1 MDIEEKINNGEIQE
15 RLDEQ
20 GVPEY
25 LLKTEG
31 DLEEVA
37 VAIKDYLE
45 KQTLIAHDFSSRVWN
60 KQETGSV
67 SFDYR
72 SNWPLDGLADGEVE

>member
-15 RLDEQ
+15 RLDDQ

-25 LLKTEG
+25 FIKTEG
-31 DLEEVA
+31 DLEAAA

-45 KQTLIAHDFSSRVWN
+45 KQALIAHDFSSRVWN
-60 KQETGSV
+60 KQENESV
-67 SFDYR
+67 SFHYR